1 MNQPSKQSGY
11 VKKELGLWSTIS
23 IIVGI
28 VIGAGIYE
36 TAPFI
41 LGNVSS
47 PWIGLVAWGLGG
59 LLSLIGALCYAEL
72 ATTYPRE
79 GGDYV
84 YLSRAFGRWLGFLF
98 GWAQLA
104 VVLTASIGSMA
115 YVFADYAVKLF
126 HPVAEGEAGGRT
138 AGYAFVYAAGAV
150 TILSLLNILGVM
162 LGKVAQ
168 NFFTAAKV
176 LGLGGILLAG
186 FFWGQGAS
194 ALAVA
199 PENAKAIFADGG
211 TTAWGLVMILVLY
224 TYGGWN
230 DAAFV
235 AAEVRDPKRNIPRA
249 LIFGTLGITA
259 IYLLINVAYIM
270 GLGFSGAQ
278 QSQGIAADVLRLPLG
293 GFGQNA
299 MCLLVMVSALGAVNG
314 LIFTGSR
321 VYWKLGS
328 ENSLFAALGRWHPRL
343 GAPHWSLLVQALI
356 CLSMIVV
363 VGSEMGR
370 NAVNGLLTRLGAD
383 AVQWSGHGGFDILV
397 ICSAP
402 IFWAFFLLTGISL
415 FVLRVKDR
423 SLARPFSVPLFPIV
437 PLIFCGMC
445 VYMLYSAVSYAQFK
459 FNWFG
464 HFAWILLAIG
474 LPLYF
479 LSRPSHEAA
488 SVSDADATGEPKP
501 EGVGA

>member
-1 MNQPSKQSGY
+1 MNQPTKPSGL
-11 VKKELGLWSTIS
+11 VRKELGLFDAIS

-28 VIGAGIYE
+28 VIGAGIFE

-47 PWIGLVAWGLGG
+47 PWVGLTAWTAGG

-126 HPVAEGEAGGRT
+126 HPADPAGRT
-138 AGYAFVYAAGAV
+138 AGYAFIYASAAV
-150 TILSLLNILGVM
+150 IILSALNIMGVM
-162 LGKVAQ
+162 LGKTAQ
-168 NFFTAAKV
+168 NLFTAAKV
-176 LGLGGILLAG
+176 LGLGGILIAG
-186 FFWGQGAS
+186 FFWGQGVS

-199 PENAKAIFADGG
+199 PQDAKAIFSEGG
-211 TTAWGLVMILVLY
+211 VTAWGLVMILVLY

-249 LIFGTLGITA
+249 LIFGTLGITV
-259 IYLLINVAYIM
+259 IYLLVNTAYIM
-270 GLGFSGAQ
+270 GLGFSAAQ
-278 QSQGIAADVLRLPLG
+278 QSQGIAADVLRLS
-293 GFGQNA
+293 FGDFGHKA

-328 ENSLFAALGRWHPRL
+328 ENSIFAALGHWHPKL
-343 GAPHWSLLVQALI
+343 GAPHWSLLAQGLI
-356 CLSMIVV
+356 CLGMIFV
-363 VGSEMGR
+363 VGSETGR
-370 NAVNGLLTRLGAD
+370 SAVNGLLTRMGTN
-383 AVQWSGHGGFDILV
+383 AVEWSGHGGFEILV
-397 ICSAP
+397 VCSAP

-415 FVLRVKDR
+415 FILRVKDR
-423 SLARPFSVPLFPIV
+423 HLVRPFSVPLFPIV
-437 PLIFCGMC
+437 PLIFCAMC
-445 VYMLYSAVSYAQFK
+445 GYMLYSAVTYAQFK
-459 FNWFG
+459 FNWLG
-464 HFAWILLAIG
+464 YFAWVPLGLG

-479 LSRPSHEAA
+479 LSRQPDQAA
-488 SVSDADATGEPKP
+488 VAADAESPPEAGP
-501 EGVGA
+501 EGVRA

>member
-1 MNQPSKQSGY
+1 
-11 VKKELGLWSTIS
+11 
-23 IIVGI
+23 
-28 VIGAGIYE
+28 
-36 TAPFI
+36 
-41 LGNVSS
+41 
-47 PWIGLVAWGLGG
+47 
-59 LLSLIGALCYAEL
+59 
-72 ATTYPRE
+72 
-79 GGDYV
+79 
-84 YLSRAFGRWLGFLF
+84 
-98 GWAQLA
+98 
-104 VVLTASIGSMA
+104 
-115 YVFADYAVKLF
+115 
-126 HPVAEGEAGGRT
+126 
-138 AGYAFVYAAGAV
+138 
-150 TILSLLNILGVM
+150 M
-162 LGKVAQ
+162 LGKAAQ

-176 LGLGGILLAG
+176 IGLGGILVAG
-186 FFWGQGAS
+186 FFWGQGVS
-194 ALAVA
+194 ALSVA
-199 PENAKAIFADGG
+199 PEQAKAIFSDGG
-211 TTAWGLVMILVLY
+211 ATAWGLVMILVLY

-259 IYLLINVAYIM
+259 IYLLINTAYIM
-270 GLGFSGAQ
+270 GMGFNGAQ
-278 QSQGIAADVLRLPLG
+278 TSQGIAADVLRLPLG

-363 VGSEMGR
+363 VGSETGR
-370 NAVNGLLTRLGAD
+370 AAVNGALTRVGAD
-383 AVQWSGHGGFDILV
+383 PVQWSGHGGFDILV

-415 FVLRVKDR
+415 FVLRAKDR
-423 SLARPFSVPLFPIV
+423 HLTRPFSVPLYPVV

-445 VYMLYSAVSYAQFK
+445 GFMLYSAVTYAQEK

-464 HFAWILLAIG
+464 HFAWVLLAVG
-474 LPLYF
+474 VPLYF
-479 LSRPSHEAA
+479 LSRPSLEPAAISDAEAA
-488 SVSDADATGEPKP
+488 PEP
-501 EGVGA
+501 EGISA

>member
-1 MNQPSKQSGY
+1 MNQPTNPNGL
-11 VKKELGLWSTIS
+11 VKKELGLFDAIS

-28 VIGAGIYE
+28 VIGAGIFE

-47 PWIGLVAWGLGG
+47 PWIGLSVWAAGG

-98 GWAQLA
+98 GWGQLA

-126 HPVAEGEAGGRT
+126 PPAGADPASQT
-138 AGYAFVYAAGAV
+138 SGYAFLYASAAV
-150 TILSLLNILGVM
+150 IVLSALNILGVM
-162 LGKVAQ
+162 VGKAAQ

-176 LGLGGILLAG
+176 LGLGGILVAG

-199 PENAKAIFADGG
+199 PDHAKAVFADGG
-211 TTAWGLVMILVLY
+211 STAWGLVMILVLF

-235 AAEVRDPKRNIPRA
+235 AAEVRNPKRNIPRA

-259 IYLLINVAYIM
+259 IYLLVNAAYIM
-270 GLGFSGAQ
+270 GLGFSSAQ

-293 GFGQNA
+293 DFGHKA

-328 ENSLFAALGRWHPRL
+328 ENSVFAALGRWHPRL
-343 GAPHWSLLVQALI
+343 GAPHWSLLAQAMI
-356 CLSMIVV
+356 CLSMIFV
-363 VGSEMGR
+363 VGSETGR
-370 NAVNGLLTRLGAD
+370 DAVNGLLTRLGAD
-383 AVQWSGHGGFDILV
+383 AIQWSGHGGFGILV
-397 ICSAP
+397 TCSAP
-402 IFWAFFLLTGISL
+402 IFWAFFLLTGLSL

-423 SLARPFSVPLFPIV
+423 HLTRPFTVPLYPVV

-445 VYMLYSAVSYAQFK
+445 GYMFYSAVTYAHSQFHG
-459 FNWFG
+459 FG
-464 HFAWILLAIG
+464 YFPWVLLG
-474 LPLYF
+474 LGVPLYF
-479 LSRPSHEAA
+479 LSRQPQQAAAAPDAEGTPEA
-488 SVSDADATGEPKP
+488 EP